1 MAHAEGICM
10 SGQKYTR
17 TNFEEDEM
25 SGAGTPPPA
34 EFNSTVVYKQ
44 GATMFRGRRTL
55 LEFILLCVVV
65 VATLV
70 VIILAALLASRNNE
84 ITHLT
89 SEIASQSDSNKH
101 TVLPVKPIVTQKPKT
116 PSKTQTEYCLTPAC
130 ITASSMLIDSLDT
143 SVDPCQDFYQYTCG
157 KWINNHI
164 IPSGHARWSIFSEL
178 RQSNQE
184 VMKRVIEQP
193 INSSQSDAEIKAKL
207 YYQSCMDKNKTID
220 KLRSEPLEDLI
231 TQLGGWPISNRT
243 GVWSEDDWV
252 FQSALESMKVYG
264 TFFSYFVGE
273 DDKNSSQNILQVD
286 QGGLGLPD
294 RDFYLN
300 KTVGED
306 KVLTAYLDYMTL
318 VGVLLGGEKNQ
329 TRDYMEEVIEFEI
342 RLANITVPNEERRNE
357 EEMYHKMSLAEVQ
370 TLSPFIDWTQLIN
383 KLLAVGNVTVTSSEQ
398 IKVFMPDYLH
408 DLSVLVLDTLQQENG
423 KRVLHNYMMWHV
435 VKSLT
440 LYLTEDYTDARNI
453 LTEAITGTTGGEE
466 LWRHCISDTD
476 EVLGFALGS
485 MFVREVFKGESK
497 HKAEDMIEEVKMAF
511 KNNLPSLEWMDD
523 ETRAAAIDKANAV
536 IDLIGFPEYILNKT
550 RLNKEYKELE
560 INASE
565 YFQNNIR
572 NFKFELR
579 RNAALLREAPE
590 PYVWDMTPPTVNA
603 YYTPTKNEIVF
614 PAGILQAPFYNQ
626 DWPKSLNFGAMG
638 VVMGH
643 ELTHGFDDQ
652 GREYDKYG
660 NLRPWWNVASV
671 ERFEERTKC
680 MIDQYSAYKL
690 NDENIRGKQTLGEN
704 IADNGGL
711 KAAYHAYEDWLSK
724 HEEELPLPAVNL
736 THRQLF
742 FLSFAH
748 VWCSK
753 STKEADH
760 LGILSDPH
768 SPGEFRVIGTLSN
781 SYEFAKAYK
790 CPKNSPMNPDK
801 KCVVW

>member
-1 MAHAEGICM
+1 MM

-306 KVLTAYLDYMTL
+306 KVVLTAYLDYMTL

-423 KRVLHNYMMWHV
+423 KRITRTLGT
-435 VKSLT
+435 SLQR
-440 LYLTEDYTDARNI
+440 L
-453 LTEAITGTTGGEE
+453 
-466 LWRHCISDTD
+466 SQ
-476 EVLGFALGS
+476 
-485 MFVREVFKGESK
+485 
-497 HKAEDMIEEVKMAF
+497 AEDMIEEVKMAF

-652 GREYDKYG
+652 
-660 NLRPWWNVASV
+660 
-671 ERFEERTKC
+671 ERTKC

-711 KAAYHAYEDWLSK
+711 KAAY
-724 HEEELPLPAVNL
+724 
-736 THRQLF
+736 
-742 FLSFAH
+742 H